1 VRRESSQARHPV
13 KKAPVVLLEF
23 NELCPSLMTEFIEAG
38 HLPNFKKLRDASA
51 IFTSEAKER
60 APFLEPWIQ
69 WINVHTGVPFSEHGV
84 ELLGESEKVTQPA
97 LWDLISEAGMKVWV
111 CGSMNVH
118 CTSDVTGDILP
129 DPWTAE
135 RMTRPAEL
143 QTYNRFVRKQVQE
156 HSNADAKFGK
166 SDYLKFLAFMASH
179 GLSSTTVKTAVNQL
193 RSEKANGKRWRRA
206 FILDLLQFDVFENI
220 YKKEKPMFST
230 FFLNSTAHMQHVYW
244 RNMQPELFQIKP
256 TEKEQAEYSSA
267 ILEGYVHMDK
277 LVERMLALVGKD
289 ATVIFA
295 TAISQQPFLGYED
308 KGGKRIYRPKDIA
321 AFARWAG
328 VQNLKACNPVMA
340 EQFWLEFETHAD
352 MVAAAEVL
360 DAVTCDGTPCLS
372 VTREETAIHSG
383 FNIRSQI
390 DHNATLASPAAGVS
404 TKFFDIFYAIEGLK
418 SGMHHQDGLLW
429 IRDPRIS
436 KSSNPRVAVESIA
449 PTILDLLDVPIPAH
463 LKDPSLRATPVL
475 AGVGAA

>member
-1 VRRESSQARHPV
+1 MNKRPV
-13 KKAPVVLLEF
+13 ILLEF
-23 NELCPSLMTEFIEAG
+23 NELCPSLMTEFIEQG

-60 APFLEPWIQ
+60 APYLEPWIQ

-84 ELLGESEKVTQPA
+84 EHLGESEKVTQPA
-97 LWDLISEAGMKVWV
+97 LWDLISQAGMKVWV

-135 RMTRPAEL
+135 SMTRPAEL
-143 QTYNRFVRKQVQE
+143 LVYNRFVRKQVQE
-156 HSNADAKFGK
+156 HSNAAAKFSK
-166 SDYLKFLAFMASH
+166 FDYLKFLSFMLSH
-179 GLSSTTVKTAVNQL
+179 GLSLNTIKTAVNQL
-193 RSEKANGKRWRRA
+193 RNERSNGKRWRRA

-220 YKKEKPMFST
+220 YKKEKPVFST

-256 TEKEQAEYSSA
+256 TEQEQKEYSSA

-277 LVERMLALVGKD
+277 LVERMLKLVGD
-289 ATVIFA
+289 NATIIFL
-295 TAISQQPFLGYED
+295 TAISQQPFLNYEE
-308 KGGKRIYRPKDIA
+308 KGGKRLYRPTDIA

-328 VQNLKACNPVMA
+328 VQNLVACNPVMA
-340 EQFWLEFETHAD
+340 EQFWLQFNTHAEAE
-352 MVAAAEVL
+352 AAARLLGTVN
-360 DAVTCDGTPCLS
+360 VDGELCFGAEGGHVEDNALIT
-372 VTREETAIHSG
+372 G
-383 FNIRSQI
+383 FNIRHQI
-390 DHNATLASPAAGVS
+390 EPGAVLASPTVNATAD
-404 TKFFDIFYAIEGLK
+404 FFSIFYAIEGMK
-418 SGMHHQDGLLW
+418 SGMHHPDGLLW
-429 IRDPRIS
+429 IRDPRIP

-463 LKDPSLRATPVL
+463 LKDPSLIKTPVL
-475 AGVGAA
+475 ATA